1 MMRKPTLA
9 SSYLIGK
16 IHLKPGIPRSLP
28 YTSYQLVSCMIW
40 PSAKGHG
47 VLDLTMNNMPTRLR
61 TQECLSWS
69 TSSWVSLWLSHSL
82 VTNLVTNIGDPWFFR
97 CFCCQIALA
106 RRVSPWVTQKQGL
119 MRVKFSY
126 PGIIPEIVPRKHPGV
141 FFSNWPFP
149 TNHQTS
155 QGKNPCEIIPKRVN
169 CLVKL
174 KTGKVVGIPLKGWYS
189 FFPLVR

>member
-126 PGIIPEIVPRKHPGV
+126 QESLQKLSPRKSRC
-141 FFSNWPFP
+141 FFFKLTISNQPP
-149 TNHQTS
+149 NQP
-155 QGKNPCEIIPKRVN
+155 GKNP
-169 CLVKL
+169 VKSFRKGWLL
-174 KTGKVVGIPLKGWYS
+174 KIAKVVGNPLKRLVS